1 MRLVTF
7 TLSDGG
13 EDRIGAFIDGDTNI
27 VDLDRAYA
35 TVNGETTKM
44 FASMLALI
52 DSEGAGL
59 TAAQTLV
66 DVAPVEAVV
75 TANTVRLR
83 SPLPR
88 PRQMRDFMAFEGH
101 ARGAREVH
109 FMKSAARKKNTAA
122 AMAEYRRRG
131 QLDPPQVWYDQPVYF
146 KCNRLSV
153 IGPDEDILYPSFTHE
168 LDYELE
174 LAFVTGCK
182 GRNIA
187 RDDAGDYIF
196 GYTIFNDVSARDAQ
210 INEMRGQLGPA
221 KGKDFDTGNILG
233 PCIVTADEIGDAYD
247 LDMRARLNGELL
259 SQGNS
264 GDIFHTFEA
273 MIEYVSRDETIW
285 PGEVFGSGTIG
296 GGSGH
301 EHYRLME
308 IGDEIELEV
317 EKIGILRNK
326 VVAGS

>member
-1 MRLVTF
+1 MRLVTL

-13 EDRIGAFIDGDTNI
+13 EDRIGAFIDDDERI
-27 VDLDRAYA
+27 VDLARANSVMHGEDA
-35 TVNGETTKM
+35 TTFT
-44 FASMLALI
+44 SMLALI
-52 DSEGAGL
+52 DAGDAGL
-59 TAAQTLV
+59 AAARALA
-66 DVAPVEAVV
+66 DAPPAEAVV
-75 TANTVRLR
+75 DTANVRLR
-83 SPLPR
+83 APLPR

-109 FMKSAARKKNTAA
+109 FMKSARQKKDPAA

-131 QLDPPQVWYDQPVYF
+131 QLDPPPVWFDQPVYF
-146 KCNRLSV
+146 KCNRMNV
-153 IGPDEDILYPSFTHE
+153 IGHGEDILYPSFTHE

-174 LAFVTGCK
+174 LAFITGRK
-182 GRNIA
+182 GKDISQAEA
-187 RDDAGDYIF
+187 RDYIF
-196 GYTIFNDVSARDAQ
+196 GYTIYNDVSARDAQ

-233 PCIVTADEIGDAYD
+233 PCIVTADEIGDPYD

-264 GDIFHTFEA
+264 GDIFHTFER
-273 MIEYVSRDETIW
+273 MIEHVSRDETIW

-308 IGDEIELEV
+308 IGDEIELAV
-317 EKIGILRNK
+317 EKIGVLRNR
-326 VVAGS
+326 VVAGG

>member
-13 EDRIGAFIDGDTNI
+13 EDRIGAFIDDDERI
-27 VDLDRAYA
+27 VDLARANSV
-35 TVNGETTKM
+35 TNGEDAKTFT
-44 FASMLALI
+44 SMLALI
-52 DSEGAGL
+52 DAGDAGL
-59 TAAQTLV
+59 AAARTLA
-66 DVAPVEAVV
+66 DAPPAEAIVE
-75 TANTVRLR
+75 TANVRLR
-83 SPLPR
+83 APLPR

-109 FMKSAARKKNTAA
+109 FMKSARQKKDPAA
-122 AMAEYRRRG
+122 AMTEYRRRG
-131 QLDPPQVWYDQPVYF
+131 QLDPPPVWYDQPVYF
-146 KCNRLSV
+146 KCNRMNV
-153 IGPDEDILYPSFTHE
+153 IGHGEDILYPSFTHE

-174 LAFVTGCK
+174 LAFVTGRK
-182 GRNIA
+182 GKDISQAEA
-187 RDDAGDYIF
+187 RGYIF
-196 GYTIFNDVSARDAQ
+196 GYTIYNDVSARDAQ

-221 KGKDFDTGNILG
+221 KGKDFDTGNVLG
-233 PCIVTADEIGDAYD
+233 PCIVTADEIGDPYD

-264 GDIFHTFEA
+264 GDIFHTFER
-273 MIEYVSRDETIW
+273 MIEHVSRDETIW

-308 IGDEIELEV
+308 IGDEIELAV
-317 EKIGILRNK
+317 EKIGVLRNR
-326 VVAGS
+326 VVAGG